1 MSDIFTQRS
10 VYRELFNEICADFFH
25 YRLNNKTDTDFE
37 KIEKKIWKYRENALS
52 MQPEDVEDYVQN
64 LLSSARLLTSGFLF
78 RYDGFL
84 FRRFVFITHKLPPL
98 TNEKFM

>member
-37 KIEKKIWKYRENALS
+37 KTEKKLWEYRENALS
-52 MQPEDVEDYVQN
+52 MQPEDVEDYKAV
-64 LLSSARLLTSGFLF
+64 LRTAKAYLTK
-78 RYDGFL
+78 
-84 FRRFVFITHKLPPL
+84 RRIFNHG
-98 TNEKFM
+98 